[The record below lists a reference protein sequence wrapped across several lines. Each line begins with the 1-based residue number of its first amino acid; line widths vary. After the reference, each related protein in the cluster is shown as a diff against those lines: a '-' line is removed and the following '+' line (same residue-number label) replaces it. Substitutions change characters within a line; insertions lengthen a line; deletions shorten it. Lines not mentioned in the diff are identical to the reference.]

1 VGKNFNTGFGA
12 LEYEI
17 VVTLENNTDFNI
29 AELEVIIFNKKT
41 HGITLYPVTRFTEPM
56 PRGAIRTELG
66 EAAKSNS
73 RWTKVTSI
81 AAVAAAVIAFF
92 AGY

>member
-29 AELEVIIFNKKT
+29 TELEVIIFNKKT
-41 HGITLYPVTRFTEPM
+41 Q
-56 PRGAIRTELG
+56 
-66 EAAKSNS
+66 
-73 RWTKVTSI
+73 
-81 AAVAAAVIAFF
+81 
-92 AGY
+92 